1 MENYE
6 PRGFRKATREA
17 SKYAS
22 DPSRARKLIESVL
35 NKAYR
40 HQEQLRKVWDDL
52 LSLCRMIRAWTRGE
66 YQMLPRKTILMAIAA
81 AVYFLNPFDMI
92 PDFIPGVGYL
102 DDATVIAFVLN
113 SIRGDV
119 MKFLEWER
127 KSSFEEIK
135 SQRPLSTH

>member
-6 PRGFRKATREA
+6 PRGFEKVTREA
-17 SKYAS
+17 SEYAN

-40 HQEQLRKVWDDL
+40 HQGQLRKVWDDL

-66 YQMLPRKTILMAIAA
+66 YRTIPRKTILMAIAA
-81 AVYFLNPFDMI
+81 AIYFLNPFDMV

-113 SIRGDV
+113 SIRVDV
-119 MKFLEWER
+119 MKFLEWES
-127 KSSFEEIK
+127 KSGFEEVK
-135 SQRPLSTH
+135 